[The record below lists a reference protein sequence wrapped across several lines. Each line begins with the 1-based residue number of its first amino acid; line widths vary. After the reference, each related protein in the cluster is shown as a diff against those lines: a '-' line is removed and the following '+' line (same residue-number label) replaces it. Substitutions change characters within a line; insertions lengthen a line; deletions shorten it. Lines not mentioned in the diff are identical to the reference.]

1 MKAALLAYIVGRESP
16 VPHPNAKGVLMKK
29 TLFLLLILPLL
40 LFGCAPQKSPLAF
53 FEKDFRLM
61 ATFSLSSLT
70 LRGECAITQ
79 TGESKITL
87 LEPESLCGV
96 TLYKEGDGV
105 RFTLN
110 GSSVSTKSTLLFD
123 FFEPNGARIT
133 ERKKDGE
140 NVFLV
145 AENEKGR
152 YEITLS
158 PDGAPRRIVTEGG
171 TLTVEELLP

>member
-1 MKAALLAYIVGRESP
+1 
-16 VPHPNAKGVLMKK
+16 MKK
-29 TLFLLLILPLL
+29 TFFLLLILPLL
-40 LFGCAPQKSPLAF
+40 LFGCAPQESPLTF
-53 FEKDFRLM
+53 FEKDFRLV

-110 GSSVSTKSTLLFD
+110 GCSVSTKNSLLFD
-123 FFEPNGARIT
+123 FFEASGARIT

-145 AENEKGR
+145 AENQKGR
-152 YEITLS
+152 FEITLS
-158 PDGAPRRIVTEGG
+158 SDGSPQRIVTDGG
-171 TLTVEELLP
+171 VLTVESILP